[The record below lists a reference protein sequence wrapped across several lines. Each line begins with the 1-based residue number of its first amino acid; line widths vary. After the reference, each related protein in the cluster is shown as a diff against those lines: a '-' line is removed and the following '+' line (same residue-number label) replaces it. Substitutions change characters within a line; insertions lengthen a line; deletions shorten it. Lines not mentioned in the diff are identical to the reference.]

1 MTSAQ
6 REISQHY
13 KQPQMVLNY
22 SILQQQQQQ
31 QQQKLFILTIL
42 Q

>member
-1 MTSAQ
+1 MTSSQ

>member
-31 QQQKLFILTIL
+31 QKLFILTIL